1 MNNIK
6 LVIFDLDGTAAD
18 TLEGIVEALNRTMQ
32 EGGYPTHTRESVL
45 QFVNYNTRRY
55 IEEALPESARTDE
68 EIDRL
73 LARYTHHYEDTYT
86 LTTPY
91 EGIPALLLR
100 LSETCLVAMNSNK
113 QDAFVKALAD
123 QLFPAADGIPC
134 GKGFFLAA
142 EGYRPDRPF
151 KPDPTMALAIM
162 EIASEKLGQ
171 TLTPDQ
177 CVYVGDS
184 DVDYRTAVNA
194 GMIPVSVSWG
204 YRSHE
209 FLQSLGDQPVAATMD
224 QLWDILVSLGV

>member
-1 MNNIK
+1 MSNIK

-18 TLEGIVEALNRTMQ
+18 TMEGIVEALNRTMT

-55 IEEALPESARTDE
+55 IEEALPPDARSDG

-73 LARYTHHYEDTYT
+73 LERYSRHYEDTYT
-86 LTTPY
+86 LTVPFD
-91 EGIPALLLR
+91 GIPAMLSR
-100 LSETCLVAMNSNK
+100 LSERCLVAINSNK
-113 QDAFVKALAD
+113 QDAFVKALATR
-123 QLFPAADGIPC
+123 LFPEIP
-134 GKGFFLAA
+134 LVAA

-151 KPDPTMALAIM
+151 KPDPTMAFAIM
-162 EIASEKLGQ
+162 ALASEALGE

-184 DVDYRTAVNA
+184 DVDYHTAKNA
-194 GMIPVSVSWG
+194 GMHPIGVSWG

-209 FLQSLGDQPVAATMD
+209 FLKALGDQPVAATVEE
-224 QLWDILVSLGV
+224 LWDTLEALGV

>member
-1 MNNIK
+1 MSNVK

-18 TLEGIVEALNRTMQ
+18 TMEGIVEALNRTME

-55 IEEALPESARTDE
+55 IQEALPESARTDE
-68 EIDRL
+68 VIDRL

-86 LTTPY
+86 LTVPF

-100 LSETCLVAMNSNK
+100 LSETCLVAINSNK

-123 QLFPAADGIPC
+123 KLFSDIP
-134 GKGFFLAA
+134 LVAA

-151 KPDPTMALAIM
+151 KPDPTMAFAIM
-162 EIASEKLGQ
+162 DMASKKLGV

-184 DVDYRTAVNA
+184 DVDYHTAVNA
-194 GMIPVSVSWG
+194 GMRPVSVSWG

-209 FLQSLGDQPVAATMD
+209 FL
-224 QLWDILVSLGV
+224 

>member
-1 MNNIK
+1 MSNIK

-18 TLEGIVEALNRTMQ
+18 TMEGIVEALNRTMT

-55 IEEALPESARTDE
+55 IEEALPPDARSDG

-73 LARYTHHYEDTYT
+73 LERYSRHYEDTYT
-86 LTTPY
+86 LTVPFD
-91 EGIPALLLR
+91 GIPAMLSR
-100 LSETCLVAMNSNK
+100 LSERCLVAINSNK
-113 QDAFVKALAD
+113 QDAFVKALATR
-123 QLFPAADGIPC
+123 LFPEIP
-134 GKGFFLAA
+134 LVAA

-151 KPDPTMALAIM
+151 KPDPTMAFAIM
-162 EIASEKLGQ
+162 ALASEALGE

-184 DVDYRTAVNA
+184 DVDYHTARNA
-194 GMIPVSVSWG
+194 GMHPISVSWG

-209 FLQSLGDQPVAATMD
+209 FLKALGDQPVAATVEE
-224 QLWDILVSLGV
+224 LWGTLEALGV

>member
-1 MNNIK
+1 MSNIK

-18 TLEGIVEALNRTMQ
+18 TMEGIVEALNRTMT

-55 IEEALPESARTDE
+55 IEEALPPDARSDG

-73 LARYTHHYEDTYT
+73 LERYSRHYEDTYT
-86 LTTPY
+86 LTVPFD
-91 EGIPALLLR
+91 GIPAMLSR
-100 LSETCLVAMNSNK
+100 LSERCLVAINSNK
-113 QDAFVKALAD
+113 QDAFVKALATR
-123 QLFPAADGIPC
+123 LFPEIP
-134 GKGFFLAA
+134 LVAA

-151 KPDPTMALAIM
+151 KPDPTMAFAIM
-162 EIASEKLGQ
+162 ALASEALGE

-184 DVDYRTAVNA
+184 DVDYHTAKNA
-194 GMIPVSVSWG
+194 GMHPISVSWG

-209 FLQSLGDQPVAATMD
+209 FLKALGDQPVAATMEE
-224 QLWDILVSLGV
+224 LWKALKEMGV

>member
-1 MNNIK
+1 MRNIK

-18 TLEGIVEALNRTMQ
+18 TMEGIVEALNRTMT
-32 EGGYPTHTRESVL
+32 ECGYPTHTRESVL

-55 IEEALPESARTDE
+55 IEEALPPDARTDG

-73 LARYTHHYEDTYT
+73 LERYSHHYEDTYT
-86 LTTPY
+86 LTVPF

-100 LSETCLVAMNSNK
+100 LSETCLVAINSNK

-123 QLFPAADGIPC
+123 KLFSDIP
-134 GKGFFLAA
+134 LIAA

-151 KPDPTMALAIM
+151 KPDPTMAFAIM
-162 EIASEKLGQ
+162 DMASEKLGV
-171 TLTPDQ
+171 TLTPDE

-184 DVDYRTAVNA
+184 DVDYHTAINA

-209 FLQSLGDQPVAATMD
+209 FLKSLGDQPVAATVEELWQILLD
-224 QLWDILVSLGV
+224 QGI